1 MSSYKMKR
9 LAERLL
15 LYLSVL
21 AAIVVLVFP
30 VYWMV
35 ITSLLKRGLI
45 LAYPPKIV
53 PKLRDLDIQSYV
65 NVIRNQPILIW
76 FRNSAFV
83 TGSSVVLA
91 MVFSTLAG
99 YSMSRFPGLASR
111 LMGILLI
118 VIRMLPDTLML
129 IPLYVMFNAVGL
141 IDSLLSLVIYNV
153 GLIIPFAAWMM
164 KGFFDAIPRSLEE
177 AAQIDGCGFLSSIS
191 RVIIPL
197 TIPGLAATAIYAAV
211 ISWSN
216 FVAARTF
223 ISSTRKWTVVVGT
236 ASMIGEHL
244 TLWDELMAMSTISVV
259 PLVVLFMFLVKR
271 LVAGMAAGAV
281 KQ

>member
-1 MSSYKMKR
+1 VSSYKMKR
-9 LAERLL
+9 LAVRLL

-35 ITSLLKRGLI
+35 ITSLLKRGLT

-129 IPLYVMFNAVGL
+129 IPLYIMFNAVGL